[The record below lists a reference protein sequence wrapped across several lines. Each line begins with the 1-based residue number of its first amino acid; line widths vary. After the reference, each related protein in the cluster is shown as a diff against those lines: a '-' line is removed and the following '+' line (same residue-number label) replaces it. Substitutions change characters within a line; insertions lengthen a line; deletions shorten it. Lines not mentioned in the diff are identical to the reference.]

1 MVLLD
6 VMSLFIPQGR
16 LAKSSS
22 SWVVVTA
29 QAFWANFDNSVRCEW
44 MSHQA
49 GISQMSCPT
58 CPEPCASFSKARL
71 DSIIFPFVV
80 PKPGGG
86 LFLLAF

>member
-1 MVLLD
+1 
-6 VMSLFIPQGR
+6 
-16 LAKSSS
+16 
-22 SWVVVTA
+22 
-29 QAFWANFDNSVRCEW
+29 

-71 DSIIFPFVV
+71 DSILFPLVV

-86 LFLLAF
+86 LFFIGLLNYKSQVHSPAVVALFVIF